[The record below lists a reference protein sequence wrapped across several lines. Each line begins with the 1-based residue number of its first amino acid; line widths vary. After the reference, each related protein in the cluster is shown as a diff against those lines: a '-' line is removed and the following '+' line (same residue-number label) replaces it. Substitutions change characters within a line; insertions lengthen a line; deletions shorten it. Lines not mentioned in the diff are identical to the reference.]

1 MSALNPTPAPNKPL
15 KINGSRICRGD
26 MDASHVEVLGHLHVS
41 GSLTTARLRVRG
53 ECSIGLSCNTQELN
67 SFGSLRVAELRGVSI
82 TSNGYLS
89 VTGEAA
95 AEEFKA
101 EGCVRIDRLSCIGT
115 IRIKLGALCK
125 IRHMTSE
132 GDIIVSPS
140 SRLLPVPLSPFRKL
154 RCEIIEGADLTLS
167 RTQADLVCGQN
178 VTLGPGCSIREIR
191 YRDTL
196 TIHPL
201 SHIGKI
207 IQMNT

>member
-1 MSALNPTPAPNKPL
+1 MPALNPMPEANKPL

-41 GSLTTARLRVRG
+41 GSLSTARLKLRG
-53 ECSIGLSCNTQELN
+53 ECSIGLSCHAQELS
-67 SFGSLRVAELRGVSI
+67 SFGSLRVTELRGVSI
-82 TSNGYLS
+82 TANGYLS

-101 EGCVRIDRLSCIGT
+101 EGCVRIDRLSCTST
-115 IRIKLGALCK
+115 IRIKLGSLCK

-140 SRLLPVPLSPFRKL
+140 FKLLPIPLSPFRKL
-154 RCEIIEGADLTLS
+154 RCEIIEGADITLY
-167 RTQADLVCGQN
+167 RTQADLVCGQK

-191 YRDTL
+191 YRETL
-196 TIHPL
+196 TVHPR
-201 SHIGKI
+201 SQVGKI